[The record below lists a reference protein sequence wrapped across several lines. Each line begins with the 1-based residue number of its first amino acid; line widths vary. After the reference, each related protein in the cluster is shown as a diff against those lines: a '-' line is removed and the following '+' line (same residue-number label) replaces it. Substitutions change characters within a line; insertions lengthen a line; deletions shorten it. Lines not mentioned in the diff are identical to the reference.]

1 MIFYFCIAVL
11 VFLVALLVCMA
22 WDEVRAGSWEPPP
35 PGCLDLSPNG
45 WKHRNVD
52 VS

>member
-11 VFLVALLVCMA
+11 VILAGMLVCIA
-22 WDEVRAGSWEPPP
+22 IDVVREESWEQPP
-35 PGCLDLSPNG
+35 PGCIDLSPNG

-52 VS
+52 AS